1 MRNTHCILCVQGAR
15 VQLLNI
21 PVCHDPAHDGHTEAT
36 HYNATL
42 LNCAQCGGTYQVQGD
57 SRSYTS
63 S

>member
-1 MRNTHCILCVQGAR
+1 M
-15 VQLLNI
+15 QLLNI

-57 SRSYTS
+57 SRSYTLYT
-63 S
+63 